1 MSEFEVNTGLVERG
15 RVAVADLVRGDGD
28 ARALAVGVELVGDE
42 PAGERTFSA
51 VVGKDI
57 AVLLLRKRSGQRW
70 EQRDG
75 ADAGGSLR
83 LLDLG
88 RRTGMV
94 DAAADVDPALLPV
107 DILVTK
113 ALGLAAA
120 AAGIIDQE
128 GEQAEVV
135 VQVVLDLLDLI
146 SGRRVA
152 ALLRKVLREKNCL
165 RSVKRDVTFALGFIQ
180 DLPDDLALGDNSLLC
195 VGLGKLVDVRLNLFA
210 CDRGD
215 ILRAKLRDGALI
227 GRGIIAQGIR
237 RKRWLDLVPP
247 GVGDVGERDGL
258 RLLGFSAVCLDLV
271 PDLAVCLSAKRF
283 ALAVDCDDGFMQA
296 VRPDVVF
303 GIGIVKP
310 PRIPLRRWAG
320 AVLFMC
326 ESSRSMG

>member
-1 MSEFEVNTGLVERG
+1 
-15 RVAVADLVRGDGD
+15 
-28 ARALAVGVELVGDE
+28 
-42 PAGERTFSA
+42 
-51 VVGKDI
+51 
-57 AVLLLRKRSGQRW
+57 
-70 EQRDG
+70 
-75 ADAGGSLR
+75 
-83 LLDLG
+83 
-88 RRTGMV
+88 MV

-107 DILVTK
+107 DILVTQ

-128 GEQAEVV
+128 GKQAEVV

-152 ALLRKVLREKNCL
+152 VLLRKVLREKNCL

-180 DLPDDLALGDNSLLC
+180 DLSDDLALGDNGLLC

-258 RLLGFSAVCLDLV
+258 WLLGFGAVGLDLV
-271 PDLAVCLSAKRF
+271 PDLAVRLAAKRF

-303 GIGIVKP
+303 GNWHRKTSKNTALALGRGGFIYARTQPILGLQRSTRSDRSATRTMNTRTKIKTS
-310 PRIPLRRWAG
+310 LRRASTDFWRMICSCLEMTAL
-320 AVLFMC
+320 ACL
-326 ESSRSMG
+326 SRSSSSAMRGILSGWSSSTALSVSIASAIRCRADEGTSQPRS